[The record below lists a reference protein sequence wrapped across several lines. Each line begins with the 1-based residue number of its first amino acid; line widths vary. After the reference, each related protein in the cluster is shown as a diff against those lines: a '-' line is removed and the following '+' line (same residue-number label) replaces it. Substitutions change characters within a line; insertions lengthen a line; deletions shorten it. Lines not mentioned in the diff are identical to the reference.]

1 MVWRQKQATSAG
13 NEIGRRGAGCAMTSP
28 LLRDGEVQL
37 SPKQRGS
44 EGELTDSGSGKAVKG
59 DLPMPRVSHSPVRAK
74 VSMPSRVK

>member
-13 NEIGRRGAGCAMTSP
+13 NEIGRRGAGSAMTSP

-59 DLPMPRVSHSPVRAK
+59 GSANA
-74 VSMPSRVK
+74 SRQPQSGLRKGVNAPG